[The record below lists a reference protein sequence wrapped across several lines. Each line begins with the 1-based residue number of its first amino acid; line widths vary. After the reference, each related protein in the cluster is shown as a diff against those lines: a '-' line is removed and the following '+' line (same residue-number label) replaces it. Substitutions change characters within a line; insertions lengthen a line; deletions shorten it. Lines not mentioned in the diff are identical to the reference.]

1 MSFET
6 DSTSHSA
13 SKEEEINPKGDISD
27 ASATSCTDEVRPS
40 AALSPS
46 RLKDFA
52 NCPLKFRLRTI
63 DRIPEPPAPAAL
75 RGTIVH
81 AVLEHMFDS
90 EPAKRTEKS
99 VQDALIPTWE
109 SHIQAHPDVLDMF
122 ANEAEITDFL
132 ESARP
137 LLHTYFSLENPQNLE
152 PEGREKYVRTQTPSG
167 ISLHGF
173 IDRLDRAP
181 NGAVRIIDYKTGKS
195 PSVRFQ
201 EEYLFQMKFYAAMLY
216 YSEGT
221 LPLRTQLLFLKDART
236 LTYDPHDDDVRS
248 LTAEVEDYWA
258 KIKQCIDMVSFEPRA
273 NKLCDW
279 CSFQNLCPAY
289 GGVLPDMPTDRV
301 EHLLT
306 VETGAAGALA

>member
-1 MSFET
+1 MSSERYNAPRENET
-6 DSTSHSA
+6 KPEGRGPA
-13 SKEEEINPKGDISD
+13 ANEAAREG
-27 ASATSCTDEVRPS
+27 EVQSS

-99 VQDALIPTWE
+99 VQEALIPTWE
-109 SHIQAHPDVLDMF
+109 SHIQAHSDVLDMF

-137 LLHTYFSLENPQNLE
+137 LLHAYFSLENPQNLE

-195 PSVRFQ
+195 PSMRFQ

-216 YSEGT
+216 YSEGI
-221 LPLRTQLLFLKDART
+221 LPMRTQLLFLKDART
-236 LTYDPHDDDVRS
+236 LTYDPHNDDVRS
-248 LTAEVEDYWA
+248 LTAEIENYWA
-258 KIKQCIDMVSFEPRA
+258 KIKQCIDMGSFEPRT

-289 GGVLPDMPTDRV
+289 GGVLPEIPADRV
-301 EHLLT
+301 DHLLT
-306 VETGAAGALA
+306 VETGAAGTLAQPK